1 MNTPS
6 TNQLDRMASTIAD
19 GGIDSIPVTTLR
31 RLAFEAHREG
41 VSASV
46 AYAIVDTTLPMV
58 LRQRAFGHI
67 AVKLAKARAR
77 RSHFETTR
85 AA

>member
-1 MNTPS
+1 MNTPL
-6 TNQLDRMASTIAD
+6 TTELDRMASTIAD
-19 GGIDSIPVTTLR
+19 CGIDSIPVSTLR
-31 RLAFEAHREG
+31 RLAFEARREG

-46 AYAIVDTTLPMV
+46 AYAIVDPTLPMI

-67 AVKLAKARAR
+67 ATKLARASR
-77 RSHFETTR
+77 DGFHTTL